1 MGELDLS
8 ALRIQV
14 EDRFGQPAVLY
25 LRGEIDVSNVDG
37 LRRAIEQAARRSEQV
52 VLDVADTT
60 FIDGS
65 VVSVL
70 ASANARLA
78 GGLRVRRA
86 NPFVAKVFSLVELEH
101 LLAG

>member
-1 MGELDLS
+1 MGEPDPGS
-8 ALRIQV
+8 LRIRV
-14 EDRFGQPAVLY
+14 EERFGQPAVLF

-37 LRRAIEQAARRSEQV
+37 LRRAIEQAAARADSI

-70 ASANARLA
+70 ASANARIA

-101 LLAG
+101 LLTA